1 MNTNKFLLITYTIL
15 MAVLWTVA
23 FTENYLFLKNKRY
36 KEYIN
41 VEKLA
46 FKNVL
51 YIIVSYCLNVILL

>member
-1 MNTNKFLLITYTIL
+1 MNTNKFLLITYIIL

-23 FTENYLFLKNKRY
+23 FTDNYFFFKNKKQ
-36 KEYIN
+36 KEYTN
-41 VEKLA
+41 VERLA

>member
-1 MNTNKFLLITYTIL
+1 MNTNKFLLITYIIL

-23 FTENYLFLKNKRY
+23 ITENYLFFKNKKH
-36 KEYIN
+36 KEYTN

-51 YIIVSYCLNVILL
+51 CIIISYCLNVILL